1 MKMELKNRVQKLIE
15 NYKKVTNAFLEEIR
29 NWESNSYYTSDAKQD
44 EIRKVK
50 AQMTANDNDFN
61 KQLLNIITEEK
72 EAILNST
79 IRKPTDYQLQISN
92 ALKFLELAGS
102 KLTDEQAFEIVKP
115 FFGDYQTMKHFHA
128 VLSNIPGLSITIYT
142 LGLFDKAINNLEILK
157 NNFAKFFDAG
167 TYTTNGLAYT
177 LKETALLS
185 DIEDIERIIQKLDSI
200 IPASYK
206 EAKAEVDNEIKDEM
220 DVNNPNGK
228 RIGLDFQENN

>member
-1 MKMELKNRVQKLIE
+1 MKIELKNKVEKLIE
-15 NYKKVTNAFLEEIR
+15 NYKKVMNAFLEELKGWEADSLYSSDYRQDKIR
-29 NWESNSYYTSDAKQD
+29 E
-44 EIRKVK
+44 VK
-50 AQMTANDNDFN
+50 AQMLNNDADFN

-79 IRKPTDYQLQISN
+79 IKKPADYQVLISN
-92 ALKFLELAGS
+92 AIGFINLLGN
-102 KLTDEQAFEIVKP
+102 KLTDEEAFELVKP
-115 FFGDYQTMKHFHA
+115 FFGDYQTMKRFYA
-128 VLSNIPGLSITIYT
+128 VLSEINGLNVTTYS

-167 TYTTNGLAYT
+167 IYTTNGLAYT

-206 EAKAEVDNEIKDEM
+206 EVEAELKNEM
-220 DVNNPNGK
+220 VV
-228 RIGLDFQENN
+228 

>member
-1 MKMELKNRVQKLIE
+1 MEIELKNKVEKLIE
-15 NYKKVTNAFLEEIR
+15 NYKKVMNAFLEELKGWEADSLYSSDYRQDKIR
-29 NWESNSYYTSDAKQD
+29 E
-44 EIRKVK
+44 VK
-50 AQMTANDNDFN
+50 AQMLNNDADFN

-79 IRKPTDYQLQISN
+79 IKKPADYQVLISN
-92 ALKFLELAGS
+92 AIGFINLLGN
-102 KLTDEQAFEIVKP
+102 KLTDEEAFELVKP
-115 FFGDYQTMKHFHA
+115 FFGDYQTMKRFYA
-128 VLSNIPGLSITIYT
+128 VLSEINGLNVTTYS

-167 TYTTNGLAYT
+167 TYTTNGLAYA

-206 EAKAEVDNEIKDEM
+206 EVEAELKNEM
-220 DVNNPNGK
+220 VV
-228 RIGLDFQENN
+228 

>member
-1 MKMELKNRVQKLIE
+1 MKIELQTKVEKLIE

-29 NWESNSYYTSDAKQD
+29 KWESNSYYTSDVKQD

-50 AQMTANDNDFN
+50 AQMLNNDVDFN

-79 IRKPTDYQLQISN
+79 IRKPADYQVLISN
-92 ALKFLELAGS
+92 AIGFINLLGN
-102 KLTDEQAFEIVKP
+102 KLTDEEAFELVKP
-115 FFGDYQTMKHFHA
+115 FFGDYQTMKRFYA
-128 VLSNIPGLSITIYT
+128 VLSEINGLNVTTYS
-142 LGLFDKAINNLEILK
+142 LGLFDKAVNSLEILK
-157 NNFAKFFDAG
+157 NNFANFFDAG

-206 EAKAEVDNEIKDEM
+206 EVEAELKNEM
-220 DVNNPNGK
+220 VV
-228 RIGLDFQENN
+228 

>member
-1 MKMELKNRVQKLIE
+1 MKMELKNKVEKLIE

-29 NWESNSYYTSDAKQD
+29 KWESNSYYTSDAKQD

-50 AQMTANDNDFN
+50 AQMLNNDVDFN

-79 IRKPTDYQLQISN
+79 IRKPADYQVLISN
-92 ALKFLELAGS
+92 AIGFINLLGN
-102 KLTDEQAFEIVKP
+102 KLTDEEAFELVKP
-115 FFGDYQTMKHFHA
+115 FFGDYQTMKRFYA
-128 VLSNIPGLSITIYT
+128 VLSEINGLNVTTYS
-142 LGLFDKAINNLEILK
+142 LGLFDKAVNSLEILK

-206 EAKAEVDNEIKDEM
+206 EVEAELKNEM
-220 DVNNPNGK
+220 VV
-228 RIGLDFQENN
+228 

>member
-1 MKMELKNRVQKLIE
+1 MELKNKVEKLIE

-29 NWESNSYYTSDAKQD
+29 KWESNSYYTSDAKQD

-50 AQMTANDNDFN
+50 AQMLNNDVDFN

-79 IRKPTDYQLQISN
+79 IRKPADYQVLISN
-92 ALKFLELAGS
+92 AIGFINLLGN
-102 KLTDEQAFEIVKP
+102 KLTDEEAFELVKP
-115 FFGDYQTMKHFHA
+115 FFGDYQTMKRFYA
-128 VLSNIPGLSITIYT
+128 VLSEINGLNVTTYS
-142 LGLFDKAINNLEILK
+142 LGLFDKAVNSLEILK

-206 EAKAEVDNEIKDEM
+206 EVEAELKNEM
-220 DVNNPNGK
+220 VV
-228 RIGLDFQENN
+228 

>member
-1 MKMELKNRVQKLIE
+1 MKIELKNKVEKLIE

-29 NWESNSYYTSDAKQD
+29 KWESNSYYTSDAKQD

-50 AQMTANDNDFN
+50 ARMLNNDADFN
-61 KQLLNIITEEK
+61 KQLLNIIKEEK

-79 IRKPTDYQLQISN
+79 IKKPADYQVLISN
-92 ALKFLELAGS
+92 AIGFINLLGN
-102 KLTDEQAFEIVKP
+102 KLTDEEAFELVKP
-115 FFGDYQTMKHFHA
+115 FFGDYQTMKRFYA
-128 VLSNIPGLSITIYT
+128 VLSEINGLNVTTYS
-142 LGLFDKAINNLEILK
+142 LGLFDKAVNSLEILK

-206 EAKAEVDNEIKDEM
+206 EVEAELKNEM
-220 DVNNPNGK
+220 VV
-228 RIGLDFQENN
+228 

>member
-1 MKMELKNRVQKLIE
+1 MKIELKNKVEKLIE
-15 NYKKVTNAFLEEIR
+15 NYKKVMNAFLEELKGWEADSLYSSDYRQDKIR
-29 NWESNSYYTSDAKQD
+29 E
-44 EIRKVK
+44 VK
-50 AQMTANDNDFN
+50 AQMLNNDADFN

-79 IRKPTDYQLQISN
+79 IKKPADYQVLISN
-92 ALKFLELAGS
+92 AIGFINLLGN
-102 KLTDEQAFEIVKP
+102 KLTDEEAFELVKP
-115 FFGDYQTMKHFHA
+115 FFGDYQTMKRFYA
-128 VLSNIPGLSITIYT
+128 VLSEINGLNVTTYS

-167 TYTTNGLAYT
+167 TYTTNGLAYA

-206 EAKAEVDNEIKDEM
+206 EVEAELKNEM
-220 DVNNPNGK
+220 VV
-228 RIGLDFQENN
+228 

>member
-1 MKMELKNRVQKLIE
+1 MKIELKNKVEKLIE

-29 NWESNSYYTSDAKQD
+29 KWESNSYYTSDAKQD

-50 AQMTANDNDFN
+50 AQMLNNDVDFN

-79 IRKPTDYQLQISN
+79 IRKPADYQVLISN
-92 ALKFLELAGS
+92 AIGFINLLGN
-102 KLTDEQAFEIVKP
+102 KLTDEEAFELVKP
-115 FFGDYQTMKHFHA
+115 FFGDYQTMKRFYA
-128 VLSNIPGLSITIYT
+128 VLSEINGLNVTTYS
-142 LGLFDKAINNLEILK
+142 LGLFDKAVNSLEILK

-206 EAKAEVDNEIKDEM
+206 EVEAELKNEM
-220 DVNNPNGK
+220 VV
-228 RIGLDFQENN
+228 

>member
-1 MKMELKNRVQKLIE
+1 MKIELKNKVEKLIE
-15 NYKKVTNAFLEEIR
+15 NYKKVMNAFLEELKGWEADSLYSSDYRQDKIR
-29 NWESNSYYTSDAKQD
+29 E
-44 EIRKVK
+44 VK
-50 AQMTANDNDFN
+50 AQMLNNDADFN

-79 IRKPTDYQLQISN
+79 IKKPADYQVLISN
-92 ALKFLELAGS
+92 AIGFINLLDN
-102 KLTDEQAFEIVKP
+102 KLTDEEAFELVKP
-115 FFGDYQTMKHFHA
+115 FFGDYQTMKRFYA
-128 VLSNIPGLSITIYT
+128 VLSEINGLNVTTYS

-167 TYTTNGLAYT
+167 TYTTNGLAYA

-206 EAKAEVDNEIKDEM
+206 EVEAELKNEM
-220 DVNNPNGK
+220 VV
-228 RIGLDFQENN
+228 

>member
-1 MKMELKNRVQKLIE
+1 MKIELKSKVQKLIE
-15 NYKKVTNAFLEEIR
+15 NYKKVTNAFLTELRGWEEDSLYSSDYRQDKIR
-29 NWESNSYYTSDAKQD
+29 E
-44 EIRKVK
+44 VK
-50 AQMTANDNDFN
+50 AQMLNSDADFN

-79 IRKPTDYQLQISN
+79 IKKPADYQVLISN
-92 ALKFLELAGS
+92 AIGFINLLGN
-102 KLTDEQAFEIVKP
+102 KLTDEEAFELVKP
-115 FFGDYQTMKHFHA
+115 FFGDYQTMKRFYA
-128 VLSNIPGLSITIYT
+128 VLSEINGLNVSTYT

-206 EAKAEVDNEIKDEM
+206 EVEAELKNEM
-220 DVNNPNGK
+220 VV
-228 RIGLDFQENN
+228 

>member
-1 MKMELKNRVQKLIE
+1 MKGWLKMKMELKSKVEKLIE

-29 NWESNSYYTSDAKQD
+29 KWESNSYYTSDAKQD

-50 AQMTANDNDFN
+50 ARMLNNDADFN
-61 KQLLNIITEEK
+61 KQLLNIIKEEK

-79 IRKPTDYQLQISN
+79 IKKPADYQVLISN
-92 ALKFLELAGS
+92 AIGFINLLGN
-102 KLTDEQAFEIVKP
+102 KLTDEEAFELVKP
-115 FFGDYQTMKHFHA
+115 FFGDYQTMKRFYA
-128 VLSNIPGLSITIYT
+128 VLSEINGLNVTTYS
-142 LGLFDKAINNLEILK
+142 LGLFDKVINNLEILK

-206 EAKAEVDNEIKDEM
+206 EVEAELKNEM
-220 DVNNPNGK
+220 VV
-228 RIGLDFQENN
+228 

>member
-1 MKMELKNRVQKLIE
+1 MELKNKVEKLIE
-15 NYKKVTNAFLEEIR
+15 NYKKVTNAFLEEISK
-29 NWESNSYYTSDAKQD
+29 WESNSYYTSDAKQD

-50 AQMTANDNDFN
+50 AQMLNNDADFN
-61 KQLLNIITEEK
+61 KQLLNIIKEEK

-79 IRKPTDYQLQISN
+79 IKKPADYQVLISN
-92 ALKFLELAGS
+92 AIGFINLLGN
-102 KLTDEQAFEIVKP
+102 KLTDEEAFELVKP
-115 FFGDYQTMKHFHA
+115 FFGDYQTMKRFYA
-128 VLSNIPGLSITIYT
+128 VLSEINGLNVTIYS
-142 LGLFDKAINNLEILK
+142 LGLFDKAVNNLEILK

-206 EAKAEVDNEIKDEM
+206 EVEAELKNEM
-220 DVNNPNGK
+220 VV
-228 RIGLDFQENN
+228 

>member
-1 MKMELKNRVQKLIE
+1 MKMELKNKVEKLIE

-29 NWESNSYYTSDAKQD
+29 KWESNSYYTSDAKQD

-50 AQMTANDNDFN
+50 AQMLNNDADFN
-61 KQLLNIITEEK
+61 KQLLNIIKEEK

-79 IRKPTDYQLQISN
+79 IRKPADYQVLISN
-92 ALKFLELAGS
+92 AIGFINLLGN
-102 KLTDEQAFEIVKP
+102 KLTDEEAFELVKP
-115 FFGDYQTMKHFHA
+115 FFGDYQTMKRFYA
-128 VLSNIPGLSITIYT
+128 VLSEINGLNVTTYS
-142 LGLFDKAINNLEILK
+142 LGLFDKAVNSLEILK

-206 EAKAEVDNEIKDEM
+206 EVEAELKNEM
-220 DVNNPNGK
+220 VV
-228 RIGLDFQENN
+228 

>member
-1 MKMELKNRVQKLIE
+1 MELKNRVQKLIE
-15 NYKKVTNAFLEEIR
+15 NYKKVTNVFLEEIR

-50 AQMTANDNDFN
+50 AQMLNNDADFN

-79 IRKPTDYQLQISN
+79 IKKPADYQLQISN

-102 KLTDEQAFEIVKP
+102 NLTDEQAFELVRP
-115 FFGDYQTMKHFHA
+115 FFGDYKTMKNFHA
-128 VLSNIPGLSITIYT
+128 VLSEINGLNVTTYS
-142 LGLFDKAINNLEILK
+142 LGLFDKVINNLEILK

-206 EAKAEVDNEIKDEM
+206 EVEAELKNEM
-220 DVNNPNGK
+220 VV
-228 RIGLDFQENN
+228 

>member
-1 MKMELKNRVQKLIE
+1 MKIELKNKVEKLIE

-29 NWESNSYYTSDAKQD
+29 KWESNSYYTSDAKQD

-50 AQMTANDNDFN
+50 AQMLNNDADFN
-61 KQLLNIITEEK
+61 KQLLNIIKEEK

-79 IRKPTDYQLQISN
+79 IKKPADYQVLISN
-92 ALKFLELAGS
+92 AIGFINLLGN
-102 KLTDEQAFEIVKP
+102 KLTDEEAFELVKP
-115 FFGDYQTMKHFHA
+115 FFGDYQTMKRFYA
-128 VLSNIPGLSITIYT
+128 VLSEINGLNVTTYS
-142 LGLFDKAINNLEILK
+142 LGLFDKAVNSLEILK

-206 EAKAEVDNEIKDEM
+206 EVEAELKNEM
-220 DVNNPNGK
+220 VV
-228 RIGLDFQENN
+228 

>member
-1 MKMELKNRVQKLIE
+1 MKIELKNKVEKLIE

-29 NWESNSYYTSDAKQD
+29 KWESNSYYTNDAKQD
-44 EIRKVK
+44 EIRKIK

-79 IRKPTDYQLQISN
+79 IKKPADYQLQISN
-92 ALKFLELAGS
+92 VLGFINLLGS
-102 KLTDEQAFEIVKP
+102 KLTDEEAFELVKP
-115 FFGDYQTMKHFHA
+115 FFGDYQTMKRFYA
-128 VLSNIPGLSITIYT
+128 VLSEINGLNVTTCS
-142 LGLFDKAINNLEILK
+142 LGLFDKATNNLEILK

-167 TYTTNGLAYT
+167 IYTTNGLAYT

-206 EAKAEVDNEIKDEM
+206 EVEAELKNEM
-220 DVNNPNGK
+220 VV
-228 RIGLDFQENN
+228 

>member
-1 MKMELKNRVQKLIE
+1 MLN
-15 NYKKVTNAFLEEIR
+15 N
-29 NWESNSYYTSDAKQD
+29 DA
-44 EIRKVK
+44 
-50 AQMTANDNDFN
+50 DFN

-79 IRKPTDYQLQISN
+79 IKKPADYQVLISN
-92 ALKFLELAGS
+92 AIGFINLLGN
-102 KLTDEQAFEIVKP
+102 KLTDEEAFELVKP
-115 FFGDYQTMKHFHA
+115 FFGDYQTMKRFYA
-128 VLSNIPGLSITIYT
+128 VLSEINGLNVTTYS

-157 NNFAKFFDAG
+157 NNFAKFFDSG

-206 EAKAEVDNEIKDEM
+206 EVEAELKNEM
-220 DVNNPNGK
+220 VV
-228 RIGLDFQENN
+228 

>member
-1 MKMELKNRVQKLIE
+1 MKMELKNKVEKLIE
-15 NYKKVTNAFLEEIR
+15 NYKKVTNAFLEEISK
-29 NWESNSYYTSDAKQD
+29 WESNSYYTSDAKQD

-50 AQMTANDNDFN
+50 AQMLNNDADFN
-61 KQLLNIITEEK
+61 KQLLNIIKEEK

-79 IRKPTDYQLQISN
+79 IKKPADYQVLISN
-92 ALKFLELAGS
+92 AIGFINLLGN
-102 KLTDEQAFEIVKP
+102 KLTDEEAFELVKP
-115 FFGDYQTMKHFHA
+115 FFGDYQTMKRFYA
-128 VLSNIPGLSITIYT
+128 VLSEINGLNVTIYS
-142 LGLFDKAINNLEILK
+142 LGLFDKAVNNLEILK

-206 EAKAEVDNEIKDEM
+206 EVEAELKNEM
-220 DVNNPNGK
+220 VV
-228 RIGLDFQENN
+228 

>member
-1 MKMELKNRVQKLIE
+1 MKMELKSKVEKLIE
-15 NYKKVTNAFLEEIR
+15 NYKKVMNAFLEELKGWEADSLYSSDYRQDKIR
-29 NWESNSYYTSDAKQD
+29 E
-44 EIRKVK
+44 VK
-50 AQMTANDNDFN
+50 AQMLNNDADFN

-79 IRKPTDYQLQISN
+79 IKKPADYQVLISN
-92 ALKFLELAGS
+92 AIGFINLLGN
-102 KLTDEQAFEIVKP
+102 KLTDEEAFELVKP
-115 FFGDYQTMKHFHA
+115 FFGDYQTMKRFYA
-128 VLSNIPGLSITIYT
+128 VLSEINGLNVTTYS

-167 TYTTNGLAYT
+167 IYTTNGLAYT

-206 EAKAEVDNEIKDEM
+206 EVEAELKNEM
-220 DVNNPNGK
+220 VV
-228 RIGLDFQENN
+228 

>member
-1 MKMELKNRVQKLIE
+1 VKKTYKNLSKIQKLKGWLKMKMELKSKVEKLIE
-15 NYKKVTNAFLEEIR
+15 NYKKVMNAFLEEIR
-29 NWESNSYYTSDAKQD
+29 KWESNSYYTNDAKQD
-44 EIRKVK
+44 EIRKIK

-79 IRKPTDYQLQISN
+79 IKKPADYQLQISN
-92 ALKFLELAGS
+92 ALGFINLLGS
-102 KLTDEQAFEIVKP
+102 KLTDEEAFELVKP
-115 FFGDYQTMKHFHA
+115 FFGDYQTMKRFYA
-128 VLSNIPGLSITIYT
+128 VLSEINGLNVTTYS
-142 LGLFDKAINNLEILK
+142 LGLFDKATNNLEILK

-167 TYTTNGLAYT
+167 IYTTNGLAYI

-206 EAKAEVDNEIKDEM
+206 EVEAELKNEM
-220 DVNNPNGK
+220 VV
-228 RIGLDFQENN
+228 